1 MYAGAVKLPEMRRI
15 GVFVQ
20 VLINDIAQ
28 LLPEGGEL
36 AHAVGIALNQLHL
49 LFLRYEWSSSAIV
62 ASLTHPRTSRSW
74 NTLGR
79 SRVDVYQELALVVT
93 IIEQFDHEGRV
104 PGHGEMIFGQ

>member
-28 LLPEGGEL
+28 LLPEGRAGACRRHRIKPAASTL
-36 AHAVGIALNQLHL
+36 SKIRVVALGDCRKLD
-49 LFLRYEWSSSAIV
+49 
-62 ASLTHPRTSRSW
+62 TPRTSRSW

>member
-28 LLPEGGEL
+28 LLPEGENWHMPS
-36 AHAVGIALNQLHL
+36 ASHLNQLHL
-49 LFLRYEWSSSAIV
+49 LFLRYEWSPSAIV